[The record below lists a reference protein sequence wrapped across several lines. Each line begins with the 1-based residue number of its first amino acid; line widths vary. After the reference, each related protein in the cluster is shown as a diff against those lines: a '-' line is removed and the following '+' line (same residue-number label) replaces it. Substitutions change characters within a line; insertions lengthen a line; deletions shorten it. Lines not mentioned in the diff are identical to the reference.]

1 MSWGS
6 NPLNSEMKNETKYNN
21 IDYTLEST
29 FPKTLRLNYFYN
41 MLKDTEA
48 SVIRSNVK
56 NMIVELE
63 NYSDENKSE
72 YIHDIF
78 MLAFYK
84 RSTSKTKD
92 GEYISNGEGCKNI
105 YYEYILELY
114 NYYPETIITIFKSG
128 LPFIYG
134 YWKDALNLWV
144 KINELDMDIIS
155 KFTKYNK
162 FIEALRHSMLAQR
175 GKDLEVMYNL
185 YKGNKVKKMNSDD
198 FKDYVGTSD
207 LDYSSL
213 TLSNVGKFSVREN
226 TSFNRSA
233 YWYNINKTGLLNK
246 ENHVSYM
253 IRYTLKQRHG
263 NIVEMFPN
271 DKSVPFG
278 AKKIWRLDNAKL
290 NVLLDVAETHFAG
303 GTWNELNIGN
313 IPSICLK
320 KNNKGLINEKLNEK
334 ILDGSSYEV
343 TGNRFPDNTDRVE
356 CRKNVKDYILSNKN
370 KNHNK
375 TSNNDT
381 LSSINPWITFRLAMD
396 KPYFEKIREYLR
408 CSQEKYLRFYN

>member
-1 MSWGS
+1 MSLVS
-6 NPLNSEMKNETKYNN
+6 NPLNSAMKNETKYNN
-21 IDYTLEST
+21 GDYMLEST
-29 FPKTLRLNYFYN
+29 FSNTLRLNYFYN
-41 MLKDTEA
+41 MLKDTDA

-56 NMIVELE
+56 NMILELE

-78 MLAFYK
+78 ILAFYK

-155 KFTKYNK
+155 KYTKYNN
-162 FIEALRHSMLAQR
+162 FIEALRHSILAQR
-175 GKDLEVMYNL
+175 GKDLEEMYNL
-185 YKGNKVKKMNSDD
+185 YKGNKVKKMNSGD
-198 FKDYVGTSD
+198 FKNYVKTRN

-213 TLSNVGKFSVREN
+213 KLSNVGKFCVREN
-226 TSFNRSA
+226 TSFNKSA
-233 YWYNINKTGLLNK
+233 YWYNKDKNGILNK

-253 IRYTLKQRHG
+253 IRYTLKQRNG

-271 DKSVPFG
+271 NKSVPFG

-290 NVLLDVAETHFAG
+290 NVLLDVAETHFSG
-303 GTWNELNIGN
+303 GTWKELNIEN
-313 IPSICLK
+313 IPYICLT

-334 ILDGSSYEV
+334 ILDGSRYDI
-343 TGNRFPDNTDRVE
+343 TGNRYPYNSDRVE
-356 CRKNVKDYILSNKN
+356 CRKNVKDYILNSKN
-370 KNHNK
+370 KHHNK
-375 TSNNDT
+375 ITTYDTS
-381 LSSINPWITFRLAMD
+381 SSINPWITFRFAMD
-396 KPYFEKIREYLR
+396 KPYFEKIRVFLR

>member
-21 IDYTLEST
+21 VDYTLEST

-78 MLAFYK
+78 ILAFYK

-185 YKGNKVKKMNSDD
+185 YKGNKVKKMNSEE
-198 FKDYVGTSD
+198 FKDYVKKSD

-253 IRYTLKQRHG
+253 IRYTLKQRQG

-334 ILDGSSYEV
+334 VLEGSSYDV

-356 CRKNVKDYILSNKN
+356 CRKNVKDYIISNKN

-375 TSNNDT
+375 TSTNDT
-381 LSSINPWITFRLAMD
+381 SSSINPWITFRFVMD